1 MGVPMTVS
9 ESNDDN
15 NAVHSEQVNRKKVQ
29 TRLRRDIARVLI
41 RVSQHAGGMLT
52 GYIIFSCKEKF
63 KQTRRLEKSANKRRD
78 IARVLIRVSQ
88 QTGGMLTGYMQE
100 KLQTQKDLI
109 ENLF

>member
-1 MGVPMTVS
+1 MGVSMTVS

-41 RVSQHAGGMLT
+41 RVSQ
-52 GYIIFSCKEKF
+52 
-63 KQTRRLEKSANKRRD
+63 
-78 IARVLIRVSQ
+78 
-88 QTGGMLTGYMQE
+88 QTGGTYMLTGYMQE